1 MPSCINEKIFFF
13 SPQYMRIIKSVCTQS
28 VKGPTSTTIHENSTI
43 DISSQENFAM
53 LFNEDILYK
62 TMSDH
67 NQNNILRMSKQNK
80 KWSSMVTNLKT
91 GDTVSTKNK
100 MKWLFKH
107 FHAKIFS
114 QFSVYFTIITK
125 LSVTEHYA
133 KCFNY
138 KS

>member
-1 MPSCINEKIFFF
+1 MRRSFFF
-13 SPQYMRIIKSVCTQS
+13 SPQYMRIIKSVCTRS

-100 MKWLFKH
+100 MK
-107 FHAKIFS
+107 
-114 QFSVYFTIITK
+114 
-125 LSVTEHYA
+125 
-133 KCFNY
+133 
-138 KS
+138 